1 MELEV
6 KSMEWIKN
14 KIEEYDTIIIH
25 RHTNPDGDAMGSQLG
40 LKRTLELNYPD
51 KLIYAVGDTNVFS
64 FLGEMDEIT
73 DSVYTNALAI
83 ITDVCVSHLISDDRY
98 LLAKEVLV
106 FDHHLNQP
114 NIECLS
120 HIDSSK
126 IACAEMIAE
135 IMFSFDYEMDALAA
149 TCFLAG
155 IITDSG
161 RFLYPNTLP
170 DTFEI
175 TANLLRKGANL
186 QWIYEKLYTEELN
199 FKKLKGYFIN
209 NFNIYKDKIA
219 YMKNEESVS
228 TRFNVST
235 FTVSRAMVNQMS
247 GIKGIDAWVNF
258 TESPEGIMVELR
270 SKQIPVIDIAIQY
283 GGGGHALACGC
294 TLSSFDQ
301 VNLLLEDLH
310 EHLVRSEI
318 NES

>member
-1 MELEV
+1 
-6 KSMEWIKN
+6 MEWIKK

-40 LKRTLELNYPD
+40 LRRTLELNYPN
-51 KLIYAVGDTNVFS
+51 KKIYAVGDTNVFS
-64 FLGEMDEIT
+64 FLGEMDEIS

-258 TESPEGIMVELR
+258 TESTEGIMVELR

>member
-1 MELEV
+1 
-6 KSMEWIKN
+6 MEWIKN
-14 KIEEYDTIIIH
+14 KIEEYKTIIIH

-40 LKRTLELNYPD
+40 LKRTLEMNYPN
-51 KLIYAVGDTNVFS
+51 KEIYAVGDTNVFS
-64 FLGEMDEIT
+64 FLGEMDEIE
-73 DSVYTNALAI
+73 DSVYHDALVI
-83 ITDVCVSHLISDDRY
+83 IVDVCVSHLISDDRY
-98 LLAKEVLV
+98 KLAKEVLV
-106 FDHHLNQP
+106 FDHHLNEP

-120 HIDSSK
+120 YIDSSK
-126 IACAEMIAE
+126 ISCAEMVTE
-135 IMFSFDYEMDALAA
+135 ILLNFNYVLDEVAS

-170 DTFEI
+170 NTFEI
-175 TANLLRKGANL
+175 TAKLLRKGAKL

-209 NFNIYKDKIA
+209 NFNIYKNRIA
-219 YMKNEESVS
+219 YMENEEAVS
-228 TRFNVST
+228 TRFKVST

-258 TESPEGIMVELR
+258 TESTEGIMVEMR
-270 SKQIPVIDIAIQY
+270 SKKIPIIDIAKQY

-294 TLSSFDQ
+294 TLPSFKD
-301 VNLLLEDLH
+301 VNLFLEDLH
-310 EHLVRSEI
+310 EYLVRSET